1 MTKREQKY
9 QNKKKMTRE
18 IVKILR
24 VNIRASIND
33 EIIKKI
39 MAMEKGEIDIP
50 VDLIP
55 FNINDIINY

>member
-24 VNIRASIND
+24 VNMRASIND

-50 VDLIP
+50 IDLIP
-55 FNINDIINY
+55 FNNIINL